1 MVEAKQHG
9 EHGWNHHQ
17 IADELNITPP
27 ARNNSSHVETV
38 EATGSVRWCSAV
50 PVASTTDA
58 ESPHD
63 LGFAGHA
70 LFADGAILEVLGYV
84 GLVLSIPGVLFEV
97 GLGLLLL
104 VRGFLTM

>member
-27 ARNNSSHVETV
+27 ARNNSSQVETV

-63 LGFAGHA
+63 LGFAGYA
-70 LFADGAILEVLGYV
+70 LFADGGDPWRSSDTSVSSSPSPVCSSRLG
-84 GLVLSIPGVLFEV
+84 SDSFSS
-97 GLGLLLL
+97 
-104 VRGFLTM
+104 